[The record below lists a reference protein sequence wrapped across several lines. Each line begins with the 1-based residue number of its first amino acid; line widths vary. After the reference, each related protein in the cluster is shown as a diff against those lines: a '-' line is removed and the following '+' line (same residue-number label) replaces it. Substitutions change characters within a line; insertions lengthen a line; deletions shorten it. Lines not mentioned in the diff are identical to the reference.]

1 MEKQLI
7 QVATEDV
14 EKEDLFGE
22 INDVISFL
30 TKIRNKYKNG
40 EHIEVVEDWSGYE
53 DNYFEIRVT
62 RLETDEECLKRE
74 ADEDKALI
82 KAREEQDRIR
92 EKIKKREAILKQ
104 IEQLKKQL

>member
-14 EKEDLFGE
+14 EKEDLFGD
-22 INDVISFL
+22 INDVISSL

-82 KAREEQDRIR
+82 KAREKQD
-92 EKIKKREAILKQ
+92 KLKK
-104 IEQLKKQL
+104 EQLRKEEIKEQIKQLQKQL